1 MLKVSS
7 EKVVAEHQISA
18 TTMSIDDNQSI
29 ISLAGKQAISLIN
42 VDQPN
47 DVVCSISRNSKYDA
61 IASDF
66 HPKLRI
72 YYALSSNN
80 NVEIYSF
87 EQFKNKSLNSYNY
100 HSYNGHKQATYDE
113 SDRLS
118 QEDGDKSAALILR
131 AHTRTITDL
140 NWCPFSYDLLAT
152 CSIDTFIH
160 IWDVRDPKKPNLSLT
175 SVAGANQVKWN
186 KIDENLIATSHEVDA
201 RIWDIRVSLTWI
213 PKGN

>member
-7 EKVVAEHQISA
+7 EKVVAEHHQISA

-29 ISLAGKQAISLIN
+29 ISLAGKQGIYLIN

-47 DVVCSISRNSKYDA
+47 DVVCSIPRSSKYDA

-87 EQFKNKSLNSYNY
+87 EQFKNKSLNHNY
-100 HSYNGHKQATYDE
+100 HSYNGHKQAATYDE
-113 SDRLS
+113 NDGPSLENVDRN
-118 QEDGDKSAALILR
+118 AALILR
-131 AHTRTITDL
+131 AHTR
-140 NWCPFSYDLLAT
+140 FE
-152 CSIDTFIH
+152 IDC
-160 IWDVRDPKKPNLSLT
+160 
-175 SVAGANQVKWN
+175 
-186 KIDENLIATSHEVDA
+186 
-201 RIWDIRVSLTWI
+201 
-213 PKGN
+213 

>member
-29 ISLAGKQAISLIN
+29 ISLAGKQGIYLIN

-47 DVVCSISRNSKYDA
+47 DVVCSISKNSKYDV

-72 YYALSSNN
+72 YYALGSNN

-100 HSYNGHKQATYDE
+100 HSYNGYKQTGYDE
-113 SDRLS
+113 SDGLS
-118 QEDGDKSAALILR
+118 LENGDRSAALILR
-131 AHTRTITDL
+131 AHTR
-140 NWCPFSYDLLAT
+140 
-152 CSIDTFIH
+152 
-160 IWDVRDPKKPNLSLT
+160 
-175 SVAGANQVKWN
+175 
-186 KIDENLIATSHEVDA
+186 
-201 RIWDIRVSLTWI
+201 
-213 PKGN
+213 

>member
-29 ISLAGKQAISLIN
+29 ISLAGKQGIYLIN

-87 EQFKNKSLNSYNY
+87 EQFKNKSLNHNY

-113 SDRLS
+113 NDGPS
-118 QEDGDKSAALILR
+118 QETVDRNAALILR
-131 AHTRTITDL
+131 AHTR
-140 NWCPFSYDLLAT
+140 S
-152 CSIDTFIH
+152 
-160 IWDVRDPKKPNLSLT
+160 VRDQPAKN
-175 SVAGANQVKWN
+175 
-186 KIDENLIATSHEVDA
+186 
-201 RIWDIRVSLTWI
+201 
-213 PKGN
+213 

>member
-29 ISLAGKQAISLIN
+29 ISLAGKQGIYLIN

-47 DVVCSISRNSKYDA
+47 DVVCSISKNSKYDV

-72 YYALSSNN
+72 YYALGSNN

-87 EQFKNKSLNSYNY
+87 EQFKNKSLNSYTY
-100 HSYNGHKQATYDE
+100 HSYNNGPKQAGYDE
-113 SDRLS
+113 SDGPF
-118 QEDGDKSAALILR
+118 QENGDRSAALILR
-131 AHTRTITDL
+131 AHTR
-140 NWCPFSYDLLAT
+140 FVH
-152 CSIDTFIH
+152 F
-160 IWDVRDPKKPNLSLT
+160 
-175 SVAGANQVKWN
+175 
-186 KIDENLIATSHEVDA
+186 E
-201 RIWDIRVSLTWI
+201 
-213 PKGN
+213 